1 MSFVIAKQPIYD
13 RNGNV
18 FGYEVYLRSKNSS
31 EKYPSEV
38 PFSKAAYIVT
48 SILVEYGIDRVSEG
62 KKVIL
67 NVSLESLLNKSL
79 EVLPREK
86 VIFDLN
92 PSEVPI
98 GETIYKRILEKIKNF
113 KRDGSMFI
121 LNQSLYMSKYK
132 DLINLSD
139 IVEFY
144 MKDVKMGKVAGVK
157 KYSKK
162 VLISM
167 IEDDKDYQKAKE
179 LGADYFE
186 GNYFRPPLIV
196 KYTELA
202 PFLKITLLRLMSSL
216 SNAKSLKQIAEI
228 ISSDVGMAVKFL
240 QFVNS
245 AYFLRRKKIE
255 DIQHAVSYIGLE
267 NLKKFVLL
275 VTLNE
280 YLKLEKPE
288 LWKKSLIRA
297 HIAEELTRLYSP
309 QLSERAFL
317 VGLFSLLDEILG
329 VDIPSFLKDL
339 NIDDEVIKAFTDENS
354 PLKKI
359 LEISAQLEEA
369 VNKSPEELDKVVS
382 EISIETNIAEI
393 DLVIIAKEAKE
404 KVEKLIKI

>member
-228 ISSDVGMAVKFL
+228 ISSDVGMA
-240 QFVNS
+240 
-245 AYFLRRKKIE
+245 
-255 DIQHAVSYIGLE
+255 
-267 NLKKFVLL
+267 
-275 VTLNE
+275 
-280 YLKLEKPE
+280 
-288 LWKKSLIRA
+288 
-297 HIAEELTRLYSP
+297 
-309 QLSERAFL
+309 
-317 VGLFSLLDEILG
+317 
-329 VDIPSFLKDL
+329 
-339 NIDDEVIKAFTDENS
+339 
-354 PLKKI
+354 
-359 LEISAQLEEA
+359 
-369 VNKSPEELDKVVS
+369 
-382 EISIETNIAEI
+382 
-393 DLVIIAKEAKE
+393 
-404 KVEKLIKI
+404 